1 MKKSNEKMLV
11 SVIAGLTALQG
22 VSATLLNVSAK
33 NYEVTGITVHH
44 SQRDQ
49 LESSLHGSKNR
60 MDESS
65 VRADVAQNEVVQIK
79 NHLDQVQTN
88 YDHQQDVTNKVYQSA
103 YASLMVQLQPLLD
116 EIDSLETQM

>member
-11 SVIAGLTALQG
+11 SVIVRLTALQG

-33 NYEVTGITVHH
+33 NYEVTGITVHR
-44 SQRDQ
+44 SQKDR

-60 MDESS
+60 MDESG
-65 VRADVAQNEVVQIK
+65 VRVDIAQNEVVQIK
-79 NHLDQVQTN
+79 NYLDQVQTN
-88 YDHQQDVTNKVYQSA
+88 YDHQQDVTNQVYQSA

>member
-1 MKKSNEKMLV
+1 M
-11 SVIAGLTALQG
+11 
-22 VSATLLNVSAK
+22 SAK

-79 NHLDQVQTN
+79 NHLGQVQTN
-88 YDHQQDVTNKVYQSA
+88 YDHQQDVTNQVYQSA